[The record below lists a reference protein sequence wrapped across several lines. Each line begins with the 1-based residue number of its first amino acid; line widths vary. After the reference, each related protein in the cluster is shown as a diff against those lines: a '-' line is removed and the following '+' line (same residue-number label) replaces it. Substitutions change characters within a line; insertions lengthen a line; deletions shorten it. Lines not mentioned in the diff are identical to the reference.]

1 MASPAQPAATMAAFA
16 RMVKGQVRSYSA
28 PVDMAIPA
36 SKRKFIPSSGS
47 YPKGFVVSGT
57 HVGDKASNT
66 KFPDL
71 ALISSETPCSAAA
84 VFTTNKF
91 QAAPVQVSRDI
102 IKTRQGQG
110 IRSVVINSGCAN
122 AVTGKG
128 GLEDAV
134 SMGKKVDECDGLNE
148 PSTLVM
154 STGVIGQR
162 LAGMTKGAGM
172 IHPNMATLLGV
183 LCTDAPIEP
192 SALQS
197 LLKHSVN
204 RSFNSISVDG
214 DTSTNDTIAIL
225 ANGAAG
231 GAPISSSSSD
241 DYAAMQDIL
250 TSFAQSL
257 SQLVV
262 RDGEGATKF
271 VTVRVQNSPD
281 YESGRLIASTIARS
295 PLVKTALYGKDAN
308 WGRILCAIGYTQG
321 VAPGTVV
328 PEHTSVSFKPV
339 DGSPVLNL
347 LVNGEPEQVDE
358 ERASVILQ
366 EEDLEIVVDLGGG
379 EKGEQGLG
387 GEEAVYWFCDF
398 SHDTKLKA
406 VEREDLRHGKEDTST
421 ATKSA
426 KEVRGNGKSTNA
438 STTEGSSSR
447 DNPLELLVHALLTV
461 AGHHK
466 TLILELLG
474 NVTRGGA
481 RDFNPGLGEESASNQ
496 HEGNVNSGVDRVK
509 KSLLEVERR
518 GHVVSDTGGS
528 VKLGGSLAR
537 LPNSEKLDQKV
548 VREARV
554 QHLTDE
560 EDVGAQG
567 GLEHNRHVRG
577 VEETNGVR
585 STHSTLAR
593 GLDGDLHTETLEVDD
608 GGEYEE
614 SSQQV
619 HDVREVL
626 AIESLAQSTLLVG
639 PGQQKME
646 QSDDSTL
653 ELGTTASVDGSGR
666 ESLPDD
672 RLANVGG
679 NEQRD
684 TASKTVSL
692 LEQLIQKNDNKTSN
706 NQLNNEQDTDTGTK
720 IAWLTIETSQDIDTS
735 LTEGEDDRE
744 KLLGG
749 LVQFTVG
756 FEVKVDIDEMGTSEE
771 LLNKRTS

>member
-57 HVGDKASNT
+57 HVGVKASNT